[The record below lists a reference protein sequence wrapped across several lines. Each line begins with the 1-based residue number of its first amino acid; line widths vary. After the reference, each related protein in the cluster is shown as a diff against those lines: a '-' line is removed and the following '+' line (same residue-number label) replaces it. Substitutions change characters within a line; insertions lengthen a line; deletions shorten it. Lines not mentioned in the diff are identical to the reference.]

1 MSALSLV
8 SDLPACSPEDLDE
21 TMRMRDVVAKM
32 PQYDFLTEHFFHG
45 GMYVRTVKMPAS
57 SILCGAVIKVPTLVT
72 VAGDCIVKVGE
83 EAREIVGYAVLRG
96 APGRSQIFIARGETY
111 ITMSFPSKA
120 KTLEEAEEEFT
131 DEYEKLMSR
140 RTSCQVEP

>member
-21 TMRMRDVVAKM
+21 TMRMRAVVAEM
-32 PQYDFLTEHFFHG
+32 PQYDFPTEHFFHG

-83 EAREIVGYAVLRG
+83 DAREIVGYAVLRG
-96 APGRSQIFIARGETY
+96 APG
-111 ITMSFPSKA
+111 
-120 KTLEEAEEEFT
+120 
-131 DEYEKLMSR
+131 
-140 RTSCQVEP
+140 

>member
-1 MSALSLV
+1 
-8 SDLPACSPEDLDE
+8 
-21 TMRMRDVVAKM
+21 MRAVVAEM
-32 PQYDFLTEHFFHG
+32 PQYDFPTEHFFHG

-83 EAREIVGYAVLRG
+83 DAREIVGYAVLRG
-96 APGRSQIFIARGETY
+96 APGRSQIFIARSETY

-131 DEYEKLMSR
+131 DEYEQLMSR

>member
-32 PQYDFLTEHFFHG
+32 PQYDFPTEHFFHG

-83 EAREIVGYAVLRG
+83 EAREIVGCSPARCAGPFSNLHCKRRDLHHDVL
-96 APGRSQIFIARGETY
+96 S
-111 ITMSFPSKA
+111 
-120 KTLEEAEEEFT
+120 LEG
-131 DEYEKLMSR
+131 
-140 RTSCQVEP
+140 

>member
-1 MSALSLV
+1 
-8 SDLPACSPEDLDE
+8 
-21 TMRMRDVVAKM
+21 MRAVVAEM
-32 PQYDFLTEHFFHG
+32 PQYDFPTEHFFHG

-83 EAREIVGYAVLRG
+83 DAREIVGYAVLRG
-96 APGRSQIFIARGETY
+96 APGRSQIFIARAETY

-131 DEYEKLMSR
+131 DEFDQLMSR
-140 RTSCQVEP
+140 RSQCLAE

>member
-1 MSALSLV
+1 
-8 SDLPACSPEDLDE
+8 
-21 TMRMRDVVAKM
+21 
-32 PQYDFLTEHFFHG
+32 
-45 GMYVRTVKMPAS
+45 MYVRTVNMPAN
-57 SILCGAVIKVPTLVT
+57 SILCGAVIKIPTLVT

-131 DEYEKLMSR
+131 DEYEQLMSR
-140 RTSCQVEP
+140 RTSCQVESQVL

>member
-32 PQYDFLTEHFFHG
+32 PQYDFPTEYFFHG

-72 VAGDCIVKVGE
+72 VAGDCIVTCKSSKDHSKPRN
-83 EAREIVGYAVLRG
+83 EA
-96 APGRSQIFIARGETY
+96 
-111 ITMSFPSKA
+111 
-120 KTLEEAEEEFT
+120 
-131 DEYEKLMSR
+131 D
-140 RTSCQVEP
+140 TSLKSPV